1 MKNKSLIIVL
11 TLLAIAHLLIS
22 LPAMR
27 YPERFRV
34 VDSEQYIDLANGL
47 LQVSQYRGIVYQETD
62 LLRPPGYPVFLAL
75 IKLVFSDFRWT
86 SLVQVL
92 FVFVNCYLLYQIGID
107 LGSRKVGV
115 VSILLYLLSL
125 NAAFGALAI
134 MTETITSLW
143 LTVALWAVLRFLI
156 TNKSRWLVCAGLS
169 LGMGSLTRPI
179 IFVFWII
186 VLLILIL
193 IEKKKGV
200 RSGRKIRD
208 VFVFALSGFLLV
220 VLWQTRN
227 YIVHGQFALS
237 TVGETTIV
245 NYIFAES
252 VAGIE
257 HVSRDAAA
265 DLILLNPDPVAY
277 MVNVIKEHPWEFLKM
292 QGRGILRTV
301 LGVSYPNW
309 AEQLTG
315 VRPAS
320 TGIVESMSFTPSIIG
335 ELLSRG
341 NYWLLAGFFAL
352 FVDILMGALC
362 IITFYKLVD
371 SVFKKPMMFT
381 CFLLLLSS
389 IIFMILTPAAHGSE
403 RFRIP
408 VETYLALL
416 AGLAFYQTQRAIPAD
431 SQNISGISEV
441 DQRASLNQDCA
452 KEK

>member
-1 MKNKSLIIVL
+1 MKNKSLII
-11 TLLAIAHLLIS
+11 LLALLVIAHLLI
-22 LPAMR
+22 LVPAIR

-47 LQVSQYRGIVYQETD
+47 LQYSQYRGIVYQETD

-75 IKLVFSDFRWT
+75 VKLIFSDFRWA
-86 SLVQVL
+86 SLVQVF
-92 FVFVNCYLLYQIGID
+92 FVFGNSFLLYRIGID

-143 LTVALWAVLRFLI
+143 LTITLWAVLRYFI
-156 TNKSRWLVCAGLS
+156 TNKAWWLVYAGLS
-169 LGMGSLTRPI
+169 FGLGSLTRPI
-179 IFVFWII
+179 LLPLFVFWMI
-186 VLLILIL
+186 VLLILVL
-193 IEKKKGV
+193 IEKKIDV
-200 RSGRKIRD
+200 PSGRTIRD
-208 VFVFALSGFLLV
+208 VFIFAMSGLLLV

-227 YIVHGQFALS
+227 YIVHRQFALS
-237 TVGETTIV
+237 NVGETTIV

-257 HVSRDAAA
+257 HVSRDTAA
-265 DLILLNPDPVAY
+265 DLILLNPDPIAY
-277 MVNVIKEHPWEFLKM
+277 MVNIIKEHPWEFLKM

-320 TGIVESMSFTPSIIG
+320 TGIVESMRYNPSIIG

-352 FVDILMGALC
+352 FMDILMGGLC
-362 IITFYKLVD
+362 IITFYKFVNGA
-371 SVFKKPMMFT
+371 FRKPIMLI
-381 CFLLLLSS
+381 LLLLLLIS
-389 IIFMILTPAAHGSE
+389 IIYMILTPAAHGSE

-416 AGLAFYQTQRAIPAD
+416 AGLAFYKKQAAVPAGGQKK
-431 SQNISGISEV
+431 SRISEM
-441 DQRASLNQDCA
+441 DQRADLNQ
-452 KEK
+452 E